1 MIKWSIFMYSI
12 IQSSLSLSN
21 ELAAIFNV
29 YFAFHGFC
37 NLAAIEVVNGII
49 AVLALSS
56 DEVDACCTI
65 GNSDAAF
72 EVVENLLCGILIGR

>member
-1 MIKWSIFMYSI
+1 MPCGTADEFYYKG
-12 IQSSLSLSN
+12 LRLLGN
-21 ELAAIFNV
+21 ELATVLDINLTLN
-29 YFAFHGFC
+29 GFC
-37 NLAAIEVVNGII
+37 NLATEEVVDSSV